1 MCLDDDADAPY
12 RSSGG
17 GLHSGTK
24 GIVAPMM
31 VKLVRSTVLALWLL
45 VPLVGSAAPQPD
57 LWRRWLDH
65 DPHSMRTI
73 DHRPWEQF
81 LLRHLRVGADGIHR
95 IAYAEVEL
103 ADRAMLDRY
112 IDHLAGLPIERFN
125 RDEQMAYWINLYNAL
140 VVQLVLDHYP
150 IESILDIAR
159 QPNGPWDLELITVDG
174 VPISLNDI
182 HHRILRPIW
191 RDPRV
196 HYALNCGAVGCPNL
210 QPVPFEGTRL
220 DRQLTE
226 AAMAYVNDA
235 RCIRFDDRRLVV
247 SSIFRWYRDDFGGSE
262 RDVISHL
269 MAYAE
274 PELALTLQHFERVS
288 ADVFSWRLNDAS

>member
-1 MCLDDDADAPY
+1 MTRL
-12 RSSGG
+12 
-17 GLHSGTK
+17 
-24 GIVAPMM
+24 I
-31 VKLVRSTVLALWLL
+31 RSTLIAVLLL
-45 VPLVGSAAPQPD
+45 APVAASAAPQAE

-65 DPHSMRTI
+65 DPGSMRVV
-73 DHRPWEQF
+73 DHGPWEQF
-81 LLRHLRVGADGIHR
+81 LLRYLRVDADGIHR
-95 IAYAEVEL
+95 IAYAEVDA
-103 ADRAMLDRY
+103 ADRALLDGY
-112 IDHLAGLPIERFN
+112 LDHLAGLPIARLN

-140 VVQLVLDHYP
+140 VVRLVLDHYP
-150 IESILDIAR
+150 VASIRDIAR
-159 QPNGPWDLELITVDG
+159 QPDGPWNLELITIDG
-174 VPISLNDI
+174 VPVSLNDI
-182 HHRILRPIW
+182 QHRILRPIW

-196 HYALNCGAVGCPNL
+196 HYALNCGAIGCPNL
-210 QPVPFEGTRL
+210 QPVPFEGEHL

-247 SSIFRWYRDDFGGSE
+247 SSIFRWYRDDFGGSD

-274 PELALTLQHFERVS
+274 PELALTLQRFERVD